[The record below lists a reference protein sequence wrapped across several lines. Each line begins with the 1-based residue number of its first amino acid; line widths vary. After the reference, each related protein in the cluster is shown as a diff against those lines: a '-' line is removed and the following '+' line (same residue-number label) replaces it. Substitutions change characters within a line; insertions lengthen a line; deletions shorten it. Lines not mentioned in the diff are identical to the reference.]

1 MSQFLAKVEAIR
13 KALGLRPAEELPAPL
28 AISEAMVLMGINA
41 NVSWALP
48 EKVEALVE
56 ALDLPG
62 FGKSPAATQ
71 APAPPARA
79 EQGAGEVEPPD
90 IAPQL
95 ALGQREGEDPTAQNF
110 VDDEDESDV
119 DDVPPAPRE
128 APPGFKIA
136 DEPPSAEQLAFSKE
150 KEAPG
155 DALVGKSILYN
166 WPVVGWCV
174 GQVVERNTDG
184 RSFKT
189 IDGEREKVNF
199 LIFYEIDQ
207 QTVKTVLRLDDYGSE
222 WVLLASL
229 EATVPIEPGPA

>member
-1 MSQFLAKVEAIR
+1 
-13 KALGLRPAEELPAPL
+13 
-28 AISEAMVLMGINA
+28 MVQT
-41 NVSWALP
+41 
-48 EKVEALVE
+48 KR
-56 ALDLPG
+56 
-62 FGKSPAATQ
+62 TC
-71 APAPPARA
+71 RA
-79 EQGAGEVEPPD
+79 W
-90 IAPQL
+90 
-95 ALGQREGEDPTAQNF
+95 QREGEDPTAQNF

-189 IDGEREKVNF
+189 IDG
-199 LIFYEIDQ
+199 
-207 QTVKTVLRLDDYGSE
+207 
-222 WVLLASL
+222 
-229 EATVPIEPGPA
+229 

>member
-1 MSQFLAKVEAIR
+1 MRRGRCQR
-13 KALGLRPAEELPAPL
+13 GLRHSWRRW
-28 AISEAMVLMGINA
+28 ISEL
-41 NVSWALP
+41 
-48 EKVEALVE
+48 
-56 ALDLPG
+56 
-62 FGKSPAATQ
+62 
-71 APAPPARA
+71 
-79 EQGAGEVEPPD
+79 GAGEVEPPD
-90 IAPQL
+90 IAPQRVL
-95 ALGQREGEDPTAQNF
+95 AQREGEDPTAQNF

-189 IDGEREKVNF
+189 IDGERVKVNF

-207 QTVKTVLRLDDYGSE
+207 QTVKTVLRLDDYDSE

>member
-1 MSQFLAKVEAIR
+1 MDSGRIGPSLIDTAFQTACQTDVTELRTVRLSTLVFGWDDTPVDVEE
-13 KALGLRPAEELPAPL
+13 AEL
-28 AISEAMVLMGINA
+28 
-41 NVSWALP
+41 
-48 EKVEALVE
+48 
-56 ALDLPG
+56 
-62 FGKSPAATQ
+62 
-71 APAPPARA
+71 
-79 EQGAGEVEPPD
+79 GAGEVEPPD

-189 IDGEREKVNF
+189 IDGERVKVNF

-207 QTVKTVLRLDDYGSE
+207 QTVKTVLRLDDYDSE

-229 EATVPIEPGPA
+229 DATVPIEPGPA

>member
-1 MSQFLAKVEAIR
+1 MSTLVFGWDDTPVDVEE
-13 KALGLRPAEELPAPL
+13 AEL
-28 AISEAMVLMGINA
+28 
-41 NVSWALP
+41 
-48 EKVEALVE
+48 
-56 ALDLPG
+56 
-62 FGKSPAATQ
+62 
-71 APAPPARA
+71 
-79 EQGAGEVEPPD
+79 GAGEVEPPD

-189 IDGEREKVNF
+189 IDGERVKVNF